1 MDIDTWGKNGIQVT
15 IKNVVAGTEID
26 PIVFDGVAVKV
37 NDGQYKIIYFEA
49 VADDD
54 EFLDDMKNEENVEK
68 MIKLVAEHEKNST
81 DAL

>member
-15 IKNVVAGTEID
+15 IKNVVAGTKID

-37 NDGQYKIIYFEA
+37 NDGQYKIIYFEP
-49 VADDD
+49 VAN
-54 EFLDDMKNEENVEK
+54 EFLDDMKNEENVCK
-68 MIKLVAEHEKNST
+68 MINLVGEHEKNST